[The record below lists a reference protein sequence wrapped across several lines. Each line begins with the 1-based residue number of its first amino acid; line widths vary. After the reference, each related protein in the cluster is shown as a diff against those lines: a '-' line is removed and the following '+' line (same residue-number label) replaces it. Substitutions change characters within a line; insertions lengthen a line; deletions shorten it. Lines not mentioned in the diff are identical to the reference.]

1 MINEGSG
8 NLLGGVHSADLIIRS
23 YDFER
28 IEALQAAGDWDAA
41 GEPIAADAVQLQ
53 NAGAEIIVL
62 CTNTMHKVADHM
74 IAAIDIEFIHLA
86 DATAA
91 AVMDAS
97 IDLIGLLGI
106 QYTMEPDFY
115 RGSLERSGLR
125 VTVPPSLTELACL
138 PTR

>member
-1 MINEGSG
+1 
-8 NLLGGVHSADLIIRS
+8 
-23 YDFER
+23 
-28 IEALQAAGDWDAA
+28 
-41 GEPIAADAVQLQ
+41 VQLQ

-97 IDLIGLLGI
+97 IDQIGLLGI

-115 RGSLERSGLR
+115 RGRLERPGLR
-125 VTVPPSLTELACL
+125 VTVPPEPDRTRVLADQVK
-138 PTR
+138 